1 MINYRDT
8 SPAFSNQR
16 GIALITVMLVLALIV
31 IIAAGM
37 TSRLQ
42 LLMNRSI
49 NQQAY
54 QQGMWAALSGEQLVY
69 KVLEQ
74 DYKDNKK
81 VTHLKQF
88 WASEGLAFPIGDGML
103 SGKVQDL
110 HSCFN
115 VNALAVKPAQPGG
128 KNPQRDKFE
137 ILLLSVGLESYVAEL
152 LTSTIGDWVDDD
164 RQMSGSLGAEDENYA
179 SKVVPYLAANSSML
193 TITELMA
200 VEGVTAAI
208 YRKIRPLLCVLPALN
223 QRINI
228 NTISADNAHI
238 LVAMFDQKL
247 DLSNAQAIIAARP
260 EEGFTNVADF
270 FALPEV
276 KAAGTLSAEDK
287 KQFELRSDDFR
298 AQLTF
303 SVQDRSF
310 TVESIYQRNAKHELV
325 VVSRQFGKIE

>member
-1 MINYRDT
+1 M
-8 SPAFSNQR
+8 
-16 GIALITVMLVLALIV
+16 
-31 IIAAGM
+31 
-37 TSRLQ
+37 
-42 LLMNRSI
+42 
-49 NQQAY
+49 
-54 QQGMWAALSGEQLVY
+54 
-69 KVLEQ
+69 
-74 DYKDNKK
+74 
-81 VTHLKQF
+81 
-88 WASEGLAFPIGDGML
+88 
-103 SGKVQDL
+103 
-110 HSCFN
+110 
-115 VNALAVKPAQPGG
+115 
-128 KNPQRDKFE
+128 
-137 ILLLSVGLESYVAEL
+137 SVGLESYVAEL